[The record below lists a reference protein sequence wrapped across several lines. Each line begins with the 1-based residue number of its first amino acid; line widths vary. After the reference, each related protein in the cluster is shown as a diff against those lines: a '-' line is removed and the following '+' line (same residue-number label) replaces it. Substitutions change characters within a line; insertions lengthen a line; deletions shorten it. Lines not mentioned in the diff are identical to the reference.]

1 MSAGPTL
8 PTNRAIDNVTVA
20 NRSKPSLWQSNPERM
35 AWIILLLAF
44 GAFVVSA
51 VSIPLAIQYTI
62 RYATT
67 AQEIQLNPTV
77 GTILLYPPR
86 ASEPIAITAPR
97 DDISEGSRFEAGLT
111 TQGELSLTLRPN
123 SNLAMGTVHLY
134 QGTQLDLLRV
144 RRPRFG
150 QSDQPYRVLL
160 RLNAGTIRLFTNS
173 GQERPLLVE
182 VETPHGRAELGEGV
196 YNFTVSEDS
205 TDLMVSSGEA
215 TLQHESGATVT
226 VTQGLRSVMSAS
238 EPPAQ
243 PMTAQR
249 DLIDNGDFSL
259 PLLDTWE
266 SYTVAEQSVQPGRV
280 EIEEQDGRRV
290 AHFVRRGGDNVHT
303 EIGIRQQINKD
314 VNIFESL
321 RVELDTKVDFQSLAG
336 AGYVSTEF
344 PVRVEISYTDI
355 YGKDL
360 VWGYGFYYRDPDP
373 GWPLYNGE
381 KIPQSAWYYYSSPNL
396 IEELSDTRPARIN
409 SIRVYASGH
418 NYESMVSGISLIVE

>member
-8 PTNRAIDNVTVA
+8 PTTRSIDAVTTIA
-20 NRSKPSLWQSNPERM
+20 PERPSLWRTNPERM
-35 AWIILLLAF
+35 AWIILIVAFCVFLLLAI
-44 GAFVVSA
+44 
-51 VSIPLAIQYTI
+51 SIPLAAQYTL
-62 RYATT
+62 RYAT
-67 AQEIQLNPTV
+67 APQEIQLNPTV

-86 ASEPIAITAPR
+86 ASEPIAITATR
-97 DDISEGSRFEAGLT
+97 NDISEGSRFEAGLT
-111 TQGELSLTLRPN
+111 TQGELSLTLNPN
-123 SNLAMGTVHLY
+123 SNLALGTVHLY

-173 GQERPLLVE
+173 GQERPLIVE
-182 VETPHGRAELGEGV
+182 VETPHGQAKLGEGV
-196 YNFTVSEDS
+196 YNFTVGTDG

-215 TLQHESGATVT
+215 TLIHNSGETVT
-226 VTQGLRSVMSAS
+226 VQQGLRSVMSDAA
-238 EPPAQ
+238 PPSVPA
-243 PMTAQR
+243 TAQR
-249 DLIDNGDFSL
+249 NLIDNGDFSR

-266 SYTVAEQSVQPGRV
+266 SYTVAEQNVLPGRIEV
-280 EIEEQDGRRV
+280 EEQDGRRV

-303 EIGIRQQINKD
+303 EVGIRQQINKD
-314 VNIFESL
+314 VNVFESL
-321 RVELDTKVDFQSLAG
+321 RLQLDTKIDYQSLAG
-336 AGYVSTEF
+336 AGYISTEF

-360 VWGYGFYYRDPDP
+360 EWGYGFYYRDPDA

-381 KIPQSAWYYYSSPNL
+381 KIVQSAWYYYSSPNL
-396 IEELSDTRPARIN
+396 LDELKDTRPARIN